1 MPVWAIWALAAFMFV
16 GTVAMTL
23 MMSKKQKQPKQAADQ
38 TDGSLADYGIKT
50 SRVAGTVWI
59 HPNNIDAHSPSRKE
73 IKKKMG
79 GKK

>member
-1 MPVWAIWALAAFMFV
+1 MPIWAIFGLAMFLFTAV
-16 GTVAMTL
+16 FAVLMT
-23 MMSKKQKQPKQAADQ
+23 KKQKQPKQAVDQ

-50 SRVAGTVWI
+50 SRVAGTVWM
-59 HPNNIDAHSPSRKE
+59 HPNNIDAHSPSRKP